1 MIPMEPGPE
10 DFARMLSERR
20 ARMDEART
28 IARYAHSRSGLLT
41 RYLRRLADRIDPTG
55 HARRDLP

>member
-10 DFARMLSERR
+10 DFARILSERR

-55 HARRDLP
+55 HGRQELR